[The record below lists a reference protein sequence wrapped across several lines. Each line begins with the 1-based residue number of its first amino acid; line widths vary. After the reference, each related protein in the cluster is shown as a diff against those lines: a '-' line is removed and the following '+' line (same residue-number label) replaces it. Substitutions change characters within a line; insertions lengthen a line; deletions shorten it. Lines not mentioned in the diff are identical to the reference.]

1 MKEREGYTY
10 RVDSM
15 QRDIS
20 EKRKKAMTI
29 ANVRIWIRFNISLV
43 RKTDFWI
50 QALSEPIK
58 KRVIIEGL
66 LWKITI
72 ETTIS
77 VVGGK

>member
-43 RKTDFWI
+43 RKTVFWI

-58 KRVIIEGL
+58 KRVTIEGL

>member
-29 ANVRIWIRFNISLV
+29 AIVRI
-43 RKTDFWI
+43 
-50 QALSEPIK
+50 
-58 KRVIIEGL
+58 
-66 LWKITI
+66 
-72 ETTIS
+72 
-77 VVGGK
+77 

>member
-29 ANVRIWIRFNISLV
+29 ANVRI
-43 RKTDFWI
+43 
-50 QALSEPIK
+50 
-58 KRVIIEGL
+58 
-66 LWKITI
+66 
-72 ETTIS
+72 
-77 VVGGK
+77 